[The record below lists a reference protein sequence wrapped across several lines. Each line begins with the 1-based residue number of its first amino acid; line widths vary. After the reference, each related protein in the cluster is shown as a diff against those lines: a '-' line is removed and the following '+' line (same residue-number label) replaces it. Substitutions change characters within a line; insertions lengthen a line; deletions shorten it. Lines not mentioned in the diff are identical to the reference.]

1 MKKYVF
7 MMVLG
12 LGVLNAK
19 SQKLEKPFVD
29 KISGEVSIAA
39 KAEVLSNKLALV
51 RYYLAGY
58 VVKGRDYWL
67 LDFNLKDNIGQYYYI
82 SKGDHAIIK
91 FSDGKL
97 SEISALADVQS
108 STAVNEYGS
117 SSESDISYFLTAD
130 DVAALK
136 NGKISVIRIMTSV
149 GAFDYDI
156 SGKKSE
162 IIKKQLELL
171 DGKQ

>member
-7 MMVLG
+7 MMMLG

-29 KISGEVSIAA
+29 KITGEVSIAA
-39 KAEVLSNKLALV
+39 KPEVLSNKLALV
-51 RYYLAGY
+51 RYYLAAY
-58 VVKGRDYWL
+58 VVKGRGYWL
-67 LDFNLKDNIGQYYYI
+67 LDFNLKDNIGQYYYVL
-82 SKGDHAIIK
+82 KDDHAIIK

-97 SEISALADVQS
+97 LEISALSGGQCT
-108 STAVNEYGS
+108 TAVSEYGS
-117 SSESDISYFLTAD
+117 SSESDISYSLTDD

-156 SGKKSE
+156 SDKKSE
-162 IIKKQLELL
+162 IIKKQLELM
-171 DGKQ
+171 DGK